1 MQETMMIKA
10 GFAAIAAAAL
20 ATPAMATT
28 PTDPFVQPSATLSL
42 EGLDLAS
49 VEGQRRLAIRMDDAA
64 RAVCGDGLDTVH
76 LHAHARAQECRV
88 AVLDQIRDQIET
100 RMAAKTAPVRLAANR

>member
-1 MQETMMIKA
+1 MMKA

-76 LHAHARAQECRV
+76 LHAHACGH
-88 AVLDQIRDQIET
+88 
-100 RMAAKTAPVRLAANR
+100 PVSSG